1 MAVERLD
8 TLAILKCQVDTWVW
22 YINWYFHQEGT
33 APKWLLYLDM
43 STGKVQRDA
52 FVNADKVSAQK
63 GKDSYSCALLVQR
76 LRKSDEGVYYC
87 AAWEPHSYSCCPGL
101 RAKRSPYP
109 RALHTWHV
117 PLALELWGCPGV
129 NPQLLELLRASPL

>member
-63 GKDSYSCALLVQR
+63 DKDSYSCALLVQR

-101 RAKRSPYP
+101 CAKRSPYP
-109 RALHTWHV
+109 PHLARSTGSRTLGLSRVSPQHLGFLRV
-117 PLALELWGCPGV
+117 P
-129 NPQLLELLRASPL
+129 PL